1 MKFRKGLL
9 VICFAILFIAFYQ
22 VSAKKVKKGR
32 TGKQINLVTDLNGF
46 HSDLHHVIRRDP
58 SLTTTTA
65 YGTHTLE
72 PPSRVNHFSNSN
84 TSNSP
89 NVGSLGHSAEIV
101 GPQIVLHH
109 KQPITTIKETPAHIG
124 YRNENKRITSYN
136 VDTGHVESHD
146 INQKIPIYGN
156 IQEVKT
162 VYKNDVKSY
171 DLEHKRFGPIRS
183 TITEN

>member
-1 MKFRKGLL
+1 MKSITKFA
-9 VICFAILFIAFYQ
+9 VIAVILAIST
-22 VSAKKVKKGR
+22 VSAKKVKKGKAHH
-32 TGKQINLVTDLNGF
+32 KQINLVTDLNGF

-72 PPSRVNHFSNSN
+72 PPSTVNHFSNSN

-89 NVGSLGHSAEIV
+89 NVGSLGRSAEIV

-109 KQPITTIKETPAHIG
+109 KQPITTIKETPAHVG
-124 YRNENKRITSYN
+124 YRNEHKRITSYN

-146 INQKIPIYGN
+146 INEKIPIYGN
-156 IQEVKT
+156 IQEVF
-162 VYKNDVKSY
+162 NIN
-171 DLEHKRFGPIRS
+171 IRLKLFIR
-183 TITEN
+183 TM